1 MNFLVDYSLKKDI
14 QNYLNAG
21 WRFTY
26 AKHGR
31 ENIQEKLLQ
40 NYPKSFK
47 NKLLEAKTKS
57 VAEKVVKDFL
67 DSRPENFNRITK
79 LIIKVCQQVLN
90 EEKPYIIDLLQKIYQ
105 QPFPFEK
112 ITVYITTFS
121 ISPYDYKNRW
131 FMITRNNSIAG
142 FINTAKHE
150 LNHFMFY
157 YYYLDKLIQNGVS
170 YQKREK
176 LKEALV
182 IFSNPG
188 GNDKP
193 DIKELESYLKTLKN
207 KTMDEIIDLALKSK
221 HL

>member
-31 ENIQEKLLQ
+31 KNIQEKLLQ
-40 NYPKSFK
+40 NYPQDFK
-47 NKLLEAKTKS
+47 NKLLEAKTRTA
-57 VAEKVVKDFL
+57 AEKVVKDFL